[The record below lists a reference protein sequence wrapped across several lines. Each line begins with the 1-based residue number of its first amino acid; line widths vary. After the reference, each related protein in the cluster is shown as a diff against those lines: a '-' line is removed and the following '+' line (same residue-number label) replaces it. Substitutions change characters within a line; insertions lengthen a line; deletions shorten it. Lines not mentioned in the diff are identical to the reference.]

1 MGSVVL
7 SCAIA
12 VAVLMVGTWA
22 LSVRLA
28 NVSIVDL
35 VWGLAFV
42 VVAHVARAVVDPN
55 PRIDLLTALVTIL
68 SLIHI

>member
-42 VVAHVARAVVDPN
+42 VVAHVGSERWWTP
-55 PRIDLLTALVTIL
+55 THESTY
-68 SLIHI
+68 